1 LDLHKVIGTR
11 NWTKG
16 LCDIQGKRGII
27 PDFEELVK
35 EGKIKIGQEAGQE
48 LLENHIVIPFDL
60 GIIVESSG
68 GAIKGSIDENGQISC
83 SVTPIK
89 FPTATR
95 YSAAGIDKHIELR
108 REQDKEVCIHVN
120 CLIFQTIIDP
130 VY

>member
-1 LDLHKVIGTR
+1 MDLHEVIGTR
-11 NWTKG
+11 DWTKG
-16 LCDIQGKRGII
+16 LSHFYGKRGII

-35 EGKIKIGQEAGQE
+35 ERKIKMGLEAGQE
-48 LLENHIVIPFDL
+48 LLENHIAIPFDL

-95 YSAAGIDKHIELR
+95 YSAAGIDKHIEQR
-108 REQDKEVCIHVN
+108 REQDKEVCIHVD
-120 CLIFQTIIDP
+120 CLLFQTIIDP
-130 VY
+130 LY